1 MSDRREQHKR
11 FVDQLKEQ
19 NPCTDCGE
27 KFPAEAMDLDHVRG
41 LKLGNIS
48 DMLHL
53 SWPELRAELLKTEP
67 VCARCHRIRTRDR
80 RLDETVDRALD
91 ADLEFDLSDGA

>member
-11 FVDQLKEQ
+11 FVDQLKEAY
-19 NPCTDCGE
+19 PCMDCGQ

-41 LKLGNIS
+41 LKRGNIS

-67 VCARCHRIRTRDR
+67 VCSTCHRIRTRNR
-80 RLDETVDRALD
+80 RLDETVDQALD